1 MSDWRSMVV
10 LQDGEQ
16 LKHTGS
22 RSKGFMAE
30 TDIDTYEIMDS
41 QGTIV
46 GSVTI
51 EDHTAV
57 RGFKRTMSLEQRDA
71 AGAVIKFESWTV

>member
-1 MSDWRSMVV
+1 MSDWRSKVA
-10 LQDGEQ
+10 LQNGEQ

-22 RSKGFMAE
+22 RSRGFMAE
-30 TDIDTYEIMDS
+30 TDVDTYEIMDS

-71 AGAVIKFESWTV
+71 AGTVIKSESWTV